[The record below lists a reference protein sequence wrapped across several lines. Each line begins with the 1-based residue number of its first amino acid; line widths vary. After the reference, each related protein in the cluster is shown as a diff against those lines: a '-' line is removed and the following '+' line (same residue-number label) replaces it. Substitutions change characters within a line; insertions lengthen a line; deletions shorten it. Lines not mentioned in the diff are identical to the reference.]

1 VISELHDDPRSFHV
15 VAEIG
20 HNHQGDVEKCM
31 RLISAAKE
39 AGANSVKLQKRDNRS
54 LYTQELYNLPY
65 TGPHTFGA
73 TYGEHRE
80 FLEFDRIQ
88 YQDLKDFATD
98 LDITFWATA
107 FDIPSVDFLMN
118 LGVPAIKIAS
128 GDLRSHFL
136 LEYASKQGVPII
148 FSTGGGNQNQVDSA
162 YEIVASNAPDVGILQ
177 CTAAYP
183 AAYET
188 LHLNVIPSFTERFGK
203 AVIGYS
209 GHENGI
215 AIPLAAYVLG
225 AQIIE
230 KHFTLDRTWKGTD
243 HAFSLE
249 PVGMRKLI
257 RDLNR
262 VKVGFGN
269 ESKTCLEIEA
279 PAMEKMAK
287 SIVAATFLPAGTVI
301 ESHHI
306 EYRSPGFGIDPSH
319 MTLLVG
325 QRLREDVGA
334 GELIRLDLLMGGN
347 VVETSDGSHGAVL

>member
-1 VISELHDDPRSFHV
+1 VNSELHDDSRSFHV

-54 LYTQELYNLPY
+54 LYTQDFYNSPY

-80 FLEFDRIQ
+80 FLEFDRFQ

-148 FSTGGGNQNQVDSA
+148 FSTGGGNQSQVDSA

-188 LHLNVIPSFTERFGK
+188 LNLNVIPSFRERFGK

-215 AIPLAAYVLG
+215 AIAVAAYVLG

-249 PVGMRKLI
+249 PVGLRKML

-262 VKVGFGN
+262 SKLALGSDVKLVS
-269 ESKTCLEIEA
+269 ECELSALA
-279 PAMEKMAK
+279 KMGK
-287 SIVAATFLPAGTVI
+287 SVYAARELHAGHVI
-301 ESHHI
+301 KENDL
-306 EYRSPGFGIDPSH
+306 EYRSPNACLGPDEVWDVVGC
-319 MTLLVG
+319 MLVSDVSAG
-325 QRLREDVGA
+325 QFLAR
-334 GELIRLDLLMGGN
+334 DLLRRPAQEN
-347 VVETSDGSHGAVL
+347 L